1 MPKKMK
7 IRTGLTV
14 CLVAALSAPVVMPQ
28 VAQAQWVQIP
38 LGVPRAPGCDA
49 GYSWQKIG
57 VRYQC
62 VTPQPSCAYGFAS
75 GPAWN
80 GSTWVYSCNA
90 PPPPP
95 PPPPPP
101 SCPSGTYQ
109 AAAPSWNG
117 AAWVGQVCFPN
128 GQQRPPGPQT
138 QCAARAQQDGIT
150 LPPENV
156 SRRHSFNSYAGPAT
170 SYYYDLSTGP
180 YWEVGGYSGNS
191 WTVICSFVNATGD
204 WVPAANN
211 PYVRAINE
219 PYDGA
224 GGG

>member
-1 MPKKMK
+1 MLKKMK
-7 IRTGLTV
+7 IKTGLTV
-14 CLVAALSAPVVMPQ
+14 CLVAALSAPVVMPHI
-28 VAQAQWVQIP
+28 AQAQWVQIP

-75 GPAWN
+75 GPSWN

-95 PPPPPP
+95 PPPA
-101 SCPSGTYQ
+101 CQSGYTQ
-109 AAAPSWNG
+109 TVAPTWNG
-117 AAWVGQVCFPN
+117 SAWVGQQCTPIQ
-128 GQQRPPGPQT
+128 QQRPPGDPRS

-150 LPPENV
+150 LSPENV
-156 SRRHSFNSYAGPAT
+156 SRRRTYNSYAGPAT
-170 SYYYDLSTGP
+170 QYYYDTSIGP
-180 YWEVGGYSGNS
+180 NWQVGGYSGNS
-191 WTVICSFVNATGD
+191 WTVVCSFVIATGD

-211 PYVRAINE
+211 PYVRAFNQ

>member
-1 MPKKMK
+1 M
-7 IRTGLTV
+7 RNTGIACAVLA
-14 CLVAALSAPVVMPQ
+14 VACAASIGNGAEAADVYLP
-28 VAQAQWVQIP
+28 I
-38 LGVPRAPGCDA
+38 GVPIAPGCNA

-75 GPAWN
+75 GPSWN
-80 GSTWVYSCNA
+80 GSTWVYSCNV

-95 PPPPPP
+95 PPPA
-101 SCPSGTYQ
+101 CPSGSEQ
-109 AAAPSWNG
+109 QVAPSWNG
-117 AAWVGQVCFPN
+117 SAWVGQVCRPTAT
-128 GQQRPPGPQT
+128 QLPPPGS

-150 LPPENV
+150 LSPENV
-156 SRRHSFNSYAGPAT
+156 SRRHTYNSYAGPAT
-170 SYYYDLSTGP
+170 SYYYDSSAGP

-191 WTVICSFVNATGD
+191 WTVVCSFVIATAN

-211 PYVRAINE
+211 PYVRAINQ

>member
-1 MPKKMK
+1 M
-7 IRTGLTV
+7 RNTGIASAVLA
-14 CLVAALSAPVVMPQ
+14 VACAVSLGNGADAADVYQP
-28 VAQAQWVQIP
+28 I
-38 LGVPRAPGCDA
+38 GVPNTPGCNA

-95 PPPPPP
+95 PPP

-117 AAWVGQVCFPN
+117 AAWVGQVCQPAA
-128 GQQRPPGPQT
+128 PTPTPQS
-138 QCAARAQQDGIT
+138 QCATRALQDGIT
-150 LPPENV
+150 LSPENV
-156 SRRHSFNSYAGPAT
+156 SRRHPFNSYAGPAT

-191 WTVICSFVNATGD
+191 WTVVCSFVNATGD
-204 WVPAANN
+204 WTPAANN